1 VELELFLADVERKPA
16 TLAGL
21 ADRCAGGIDWGI
33 ELASVE
39 QVVLLGMGSSRYA
52 AEFCARSLR
61 RRGIPAWSDYSSA
74 FSDHVVDASTLV
86 VLISASGNT
95 PETLAAAEGVRGRG
109 PTLALTNSPASP
121 LESLTNGS
129 IDVAAGVEASGAVTR
144 SMAHTVVVL
153 QALSNALTGGGEI
166 SAPDLARRGAEAVAG
181 LLDRRDTWLPQT
193 AELLDGTAGVHFLA
207 PAWRMASAAQS
218 ALIVREVPRRPAMAC
233 DTTDWPHVD
242 VYLTSST
249 DYRAVLF
256 GQTAADPEVLRWM
269 TMRESV
275 VVAVGDEIP
284 GVAGVVTYPH
294 ADEPLVALLADTVVA
309 ELVAHRWASTRPQ
322 GG

>member
-1 VELELFLADVERKPA
+1 MELELFLADVERKPA

-21 ADRCAGGIDWGI
+21 AERCAGGVDWGI
-33 ELASVE
+33 DLASVE

-61 RRGIPAWSDYSSA
+61 AQGIPAWADYSSA
-74 FSDHVVDASTLV
+74 FSDHIFDANTLV
-86 VLISASGNT
+86 VLISASGST
-95 PETLAAAEGVRGRG
+95 PETLAAAESVRGLG
-109 PTLALTNSPASP
+109 LTMALTNSPGSP
-121 LESLTNGS
+121 LESIARGS

-144 SMAHTVVVL
+144 SMVHTIVVL
-153 QALSNALTGGGEI
+153 QALSNALTGGSGL
-166 SAPDLARRGAEAVAG
+166 SASDLARRGAEAVAD
-181 LLDRRDTWLPQT
+181 LLDRRDTWLPRT
-193 AELLDGTAGVHFLA
+193 ADLLDGAAGVHFLA

-233 DTTDWPHVD
+233 ETHDWPHVD

-249 DYRAVLF
+249 DYWAVLF
-256 GQTAADPEVLRWM
+256 GKTAADPEVLRWM
-269 TMRESV
+269 TMRDSV
-275 VVAVGDEIP
+275 AVAVGDEIP

-294 ADEPLVALLADTVVA
+294 ADEPLVSLLADTVVA
-309 ELVAHRWASTRPQ
+309 ELVAHRWASTRSQ

>member
-1 VELELFLADVERKPA
+1 MELELFLADVERKPA
-16 TLAGL
+16 TLAEL
-21 ADRCAGGIDWGI
+21 ADRCAGGLDWGV

-39 QVVLLGMGSSRYA
+39 RVVLLGMGSSRYA

-61 RRGIPAWSDYSSA
+61 AQGIPAWADYSSA
-74 FSDHVVDASTLV
+74 FSDHIVDAKTLV
-86 VLISASGNT
+86 VLISASGST
-95 PETLAAAEGVRGRG
+95 PETLAAAESVRGRG
-109 PTLALTNSPASP
+109 LTVALTNAPASP
-121 LESLTNGS
+121 LESLVKGR

-144 SMAHTVVVL
+144 SMVHTMVVL

-166 SAPDLARRGAEAVAG
+166 SAPGLARRGAEAIAD
-181 LLDRRDTWLPQT
+181 LLDRRDAWLAQT
-193 AELLDGTAGVHFLA
+193 AELLDGAAGVHFLA

-218 ALIVREVPRRPAMAC
+218 ALIVREVPRRPAVAC
-233 DTTDWPHVD
+233 ETTDWPHVD

-269 TMRESV
+269 TMRDS
-275 VVAVGDEIP
+275 VAVAIGDEIP

-294 ADEPLVALLADTVVA
+294 ADEPMVALLADTVVA
-309 ELVAHRWASTRPQ
+309 ELVAHRWASIRSQ

>member
-1 VELELFLADVERKPA
+1 MELELFLADVERKPA
-16 TLAGL
+16 TLGEL

-33 ELASVE
+33 DLASVE
-39 QVVLLGMGSSRYA
+39 RVVLLGMGSSRYA

-61 RRGIPAWSDYSSA
+61 GRGIPAWADYSSA
-74 FSDHVVDASTLV
+74 SSDHVVDANTLV
-86 VLISASGNT
+86 VLISASGNS
-95 PETLAAAEGVRGRG
+95 PETLAAAGSVRGRG
-109 PTLALTNSPASP
+109 LVVALTNSPASP
-121 LESLTNGS
+121 LESLAKGS
-129 IDVAAGVEASGAVTR
+129 IDLAAGVEASGAVTR
-144 SMAHTVVVL
+144 SMVHTIVVL

-166 SAPDLARRGAEAVAG
+166 SAPHLARRGAEAIVD
-181 LLDRRDTWLPQT
+181 LLDRREAWLPQT
-193 AELLDGTAGVHFLA
+193 AELLDGVAGVHFLA

-218 ALIVREVPRRPAMAC
+218 ALIVREVPRRPAVAC
-233 DTTDWPHVD
+233 ETTDWPHVD

-269 TMRESV
+269 KMRDAV
-275 VVAVGDEIP
+275 AVAVGDGPP
-284 GVAGVVTYPH
+284 GVAGVVTYPG

-309 ELVAHRWASTRPQ
+309 ELVAHRWASIRPQ

>member
-1 VELELFLADVERKPA
+1 MELELFLADVERKPA

-21 ADRCAGGIDWGI
+21 AERCAGGVDWGI
-33 ELASVE
+33 DLASVE

-61 RRGIPAWSDYSSA
+61 AQGIPAWADYSSA
-74 FSDHVVDASTLV
+74 FSDHIFDANTLV
-86 VLISASGNT
+86 VLISASGST
-95 PETLAAAEGVRGRG
+95 PETLAAAESVRGLG
-109 PTLALTNSPASP
+109 LTMALTNSPASA
-121 LESLTNGS
+121 LESIARGS

-144 SMAHTVVVL
+144 SMVHTIVVL
-153 QALSNALTGGGEI
+153 QALSNALTGGSGL
-166 SAPDLARRGAEAVAG
+166 SASDLARRGAEAVAD
-181 LLDRRDTWLPQT
+181 LLDRRDTWLPRT
-193 AELLDGTAGVHFLA
+193 ADLLDGAAGVHFLA

-233 DTTDWPHVD
+233 ETTDWPHVD

-269 TMRESV
+269 TMRDSV
-275 VVAVGDEIP
+275 AVAVGDEIP
-284 GVAGVVTYPH
+284 GVAGVVTYLH

-322 GG
+322 SG